1 MSVRPLATLPESM
14 RVPIFCSSGG
24 CDPGPEQAMA
34 SLRPHLPAIIA
45 TYVRNPPN
53 WSAIILLLPGQTLLP
68 PMHPSSRPAT
78 VARHL
83 VLASALIVAVVAP
96 PAQADVW
103 KFVDRHGVVHLS
115 DRPMGPG
122 SELLVRGKK
131 RVKKSRVAG
140 RSALAD
146 LKVNERR
153 YTQLIDKVSRELS
166 LDRNLIHAVVRVES
180 AFDPQAVSRAGAVG
194 LMQLMPGTAQRYGVR
209 DSRNPTQNVYAG
221 VLHLRKLIQQFN
233 DVVLALAAYNAGEN
247 AVINYGYK
255 VPPYPE
261 TQNYVRKVLTFYRQY
276 SNRNSAS

>member
-1 MSVRPLATLPESM
+1 MHL
-14 RVPIFCSSGG
+14 SSTS
-24 CDPGPEQAMA
+24 AFA
-34 SLRPHLPAIIA
+34 
-45 TYVRNPPN
+45 VRN
-53 WSAIILLLPGQTLLP
+53 
-68 PMHPSSRPAT
+68 
-78 VARHL
+78 L
-83 VLASALIVAVVAP
+83 VLASALMLAVAAP
-96 PAQADVW
+96 PAQADIW
-103 KFVDRHGVVHLS
+103 KFVDRHGRVHLS

-131 RVKKSRVAG
+131 RVKKSSVSSRN
-140 RSALAD
+140 ALAD
-146 LKVNERR
+146 LKDNEKR
-153 YTQLIDKVSRELS
+153 YTRLIDRVSRELS

-247 AVINYGYK
+247 AVISYGYK

-261 TQNYVRKVLTFYRQY
+261 TQNYVRKVLSFYRHY
-276 SNRNSAS
+276 TSRNSAS

>member
-1 MSVRPLATLPESM
+1 
-14 RVPIFCSSGG
+14 
-24 CDPGPEQAMA
+24 
-34 SLRPHLPAIIA
+34 
-45 TYVRNPPN
+45 
-53 WSAIILLLPGQTLLP
+53 
-68 PMHPSSRPAT
+68 MHPSSRPAAAT
-78 VARHL
+78 RHL
-83 VLASALIVAVVAP
+83 VLASALIVAVAVVAP

-103 KFVDRHGVVHLS
+103 KFVDRHGSVHLS

-140 RSALAD
+140 RIALGD
-146 LKVNERR
+146 LKDNERR

>member
-1 MSVRPLATLPESM
+1 M
-14 RVPIFCSSGG
+14 
-24 CDPGPEQAMA
+24 
-34 SLRPHLPAIIA
+34 LRPSRRSIAA
-45 TYVRNPPN
+45 TY
-53 WSAIILLLPGQTLLP
+53 
-68 PMHPSSRPAT
+68 
-78 VARHL
+78 
-83 VLASALIVAVVAP
+83 LALAGALGLAAVAP
-96 PAQADVW
+96 TAQADVW
-103 KFVDRHGVVHLS
+103 KFVDRYGVVHLS

-131 RVKKSRVAG
+131 RLKN
-140 RSALAD
+140 RSVSSKHALGD
-146 LKVNERR
+146 LQENEKL
-153 YTQLIDKVSRELS
+153 YTRLIDRVSRELS
-166 LDRNLIHAVVRVES
+166 LDRNLVHAVVRVES

>member
-1 MSVRPLATLPESM
+1 
-14 RVPIFCSSGG
+14 
-24 CDPGPEQAMA
+24 
-34 SLRPHLPAIIA
+34 
-45 TYVRNPPN
+45 
-53 WSAIILLLPGQTLLP
+53 
-68 PMHPSSRPAT
+68 MHPSFAPAIA
-78 VARHL
+78 VRRL
-83 VLASALIVAVVAP
+83 VLASALVLAVAAP
-96 PAQADVW
+96 TAQADVW

-131 RVKKSRVAG
+131 RVKKSSVSSK
-140 RSALAD
+140 SALGN
-146 LKVNERR
+146 LKDNERR
-153 YTQLIDKVSRELS
+153 YTQLIDRVSRELS

-180 AFDPQAVSRAGAVG
+180 AFDPLAVSRAGAVG
-194 LMQLMPGTAQRYGVR
+194 LMQLMPGTAELYGVR

-221 VLHLRKLIQQFN
+221 VLHLRNLIQQFN

-276 SNRNSAS
+276 ANRNSAS